1 MSKFQIFDNVTYVP
15 SGDAGVISDIRDCGA
30 LSREYFVTFPDQPG
44 LSGRWTT
51 YVYLAPR
58 AQTRRQ
64 AARTAGEALVKG
76 ERQNAYGDPDVS
88 FNRIAK
94 LWSAH
99 LGTEVTKRDVALMMI
114 LMKVSR
120 EKSNHKAD
128 NLDDIEGY
136 VYCARTLK
144 ED

>member
-1 MSKFQIFDNVTYVP
+1 MFSLFDDVNYIPTGETAQITDMRPPNF
-15 SGDAGVISDIRDCGA
+15 A
-30 LSREYFVTFPDQPG
+30 SRYYITFPGQPG
-44 LSGRWTT
+44 LSGRW
-51 YVYLAPR
+51 VSASYLGLPVK
-58 AQTRRQ
+58 Q

-94 LWSAH
+94 LWTAH

-136 VYCARTLK
+136 VYCARILK
-144 ED
+144 EDS

>member
-1 MSKFQIFDNVTYVP
+1 VYKVFDNATYVP
-15 SGDAGVISDIRDCGA
+15 TGESVVIAEVYFGNPKSSPYRVLFKDANE
-30 LSREYFVTFPDQPG
+30 L
-44 LSGRWTT
+44 WTT
-51 YVYLAPR
+51 ADNLAPV
-58 AQTRRQ
+58 ASNVT
-64 AARTAGEALVKG
+64 ATTAGEALVKG
-76 ERQNAYGDPDVS
+76 DRLDAYGDPDAS

-94 LWSAH
+94 LWTAH

>member
-1 MSKFQIFDNVTYVP
+1 MEPAQITDMRPPNSVRRYY
-15 SGDAGVISDIRDCGA
+15 I
-30 LSREYFVTFPDQPG
+30 TFPGQPG
-44 LSGRWTT
+44 LSGRWVSASSLGLT
-51 YVYLAPR
+51 VK
-58 AQTRRQ
+58 Q

-94 LWSAH
+94 LWTAH

-120 EKSNHKAD
+120 EKSSHKAD

-136 VYCARTLK
+136 VYCARLLK
-144 ED
+144 EDS